1 VAENFFLTMT
11 EQPTLMAAPTA
22 IHIDEEW
29 YIGNGLKQTRVIRRA
44 IFQTI
49 LRLRKPFA
57 RSQRFS

>member
-29 YIGNGLKQTRVIRRA
+29 YIGRGLKQARVIRRA
-44 IFQTI
+44 IS
-49 LRLRKPFA
+49 PNHEGN
-57 RSQRFS
+57 RFHKND

>member
-29 YIGNGLKQTRVIRRA
+29 YIGKGLKQAKLKKNNFTKL
-44 IFQTI
+44 FCN
-49 LRLRKPFA
+49 
-57 RSQRFS
+57 

>member
-29 YIGNGLKQTRVIRRA
+29 YIGNGLKQARVIRRA
-44 IFQTI
+44 ISKTI
-49 LRLRKPFA
+49 LR
-57 RSQRFS
+57 